1 MEKLNFLG
9 FDVGGTKTA
18 WGVFDIEGNLLQENQ
33 KPTPQTKE
41 DFIELITAVVQKYK
55 VKAIGIGIAGT
66 ISADHKDT
74 IICPNIP
81 RLGHTEIVERIKEN
95 GVELVALENDARAAL
110 IGEVWQGSAKD
121 MSSAVMLTLGTGVGG
136 AVMQKGKILPHPQS
150 INEEI
155 GRLIVDTTDVF
166 PNPNGRGT
174 IEAFLG
180 GKNLER
186 RLQIS
191 MADIAHG
198 VRAGDKESIEIW
210 EEISYFFEIS
220 IKAVYSTY
228 SCKNIIIGGKG
239 VNDLEY
245 YMGSKEYP
253 CAIIPATLKE
263 KAGLY
268 GAGRIAIDQYEI
280 DTQTDW
286 D

>member
-1 MEKLNFLG
+1 MEKLKFLG

-18 WGVFDIEGNLLQENQ
+18 WGVFDIEGNLLLENQ
-33 KPTPQTKE
+33 KPTPQTK
-41 DFIELITAVVQKYK
+41 DDLIDLIMAVVQKNK
-55 VKAIGIGIAGT
+55 VKSIGIGIAGT

-81 RLGHTEIVERIKEN
+81 SLGHAEIVERVKEA
-95 GVELVALENDARAAL
+95 GVELVSLENDARAAL
-110 IGEVWQGSAKD
+110 IGEVWKGAAQD
-121 MSSAVMLTLGTGVGG
+121 MSSAVLLTLGTGVGG
-136 AVMQKGKILPHPQS
+136 AVMQKGKILPHPLT
-150 INEEI
+150 INQEI
-155 GRLIVDTTDVF
+155 GRLIVDSTDVF

-174 IEAFLG
+174 VEAFLG

-198 VRAGDKESIEIW
+198 VRAGDKESLEIW

-220 IKAVYSTY
+220 IKAIHATY
-228 SCKNIIIGGKG
+228 YCKNIIIGGRG
-239 VNDLEY
+239 VNDLEF
-245 YMGSKEYP
+245 YMGDKKYP
-253 CAIIPATLKE
+253 CPILPATLKE

-268 GAGRIAIDQYEI
+268 GAARVAIDLYEA
-280 DTQTDW
+280 DNQTDW